1 MAGIFISYRRS
12 DTEGYAGRLFEG
24 LGARFGRDMVFF
36 DVAGIEPGQDFHKV
50 IGEKVRSCNVLL
62 ALIGNSW
69 ASASDGDGQRRLD
82 DPQDFVRLE
91 TAAALKDNV
100 PVIPVLLQGAAM
112 PQPEQLPEDLV
123 ALARMNAIELRHA
136 YWDSDFTRLVET
148 LGKYVRSRSPEK
160 QKKGRRWIAVVGTLI
175 ALWRPDRLAHQG

>member
-12 DTEGYAGRLFEG
+12 DIEGYAGRLFEG
-24 LGARFGRDMVFF
+24 LGARFGQDMVFF

-82 DPQDFVRLE
+82 DPRILPDSKQLLRSKTTFLSFHYSSGGSD
-91 TAAALKDNV
+91 AA
-100 PVIPVLLQGAAM
+100 PGA
-112 PQPEQLPEDLV
+112 
-123 ALARMNAIELRHA
+123 
-136 YWDSDFTRLVET
+136 
-148 LGKYVRSRSPEK
+148 
-160 QKKGRRWIAVVGTLI
+160 IA
-175 ALWRPDRLAHQG
+175 